1 MLKHIKNIFTKSRS
15 LEDGFFFN
23 EIETIIGFKPK
34 SLIYYKK
41 AFTHRS
47 TNQLDE
53 NGYPLNVWNF

>member
-34 SLIYYKK
+34 SLINYKK
-41 AFTHRS
+41 EITNHS
-47 TNQLDE
+47 TNKLD
-53 NGYPLNVWNF
+53 